1 MNEFLNAIC
10 SVCLVLIAVAF
21 FEIIIPNE
29 KIKQPLKLLTGA
41 IIAASL
47 IGIITTS
54 EIEIENFDFDT
65 DSANYS
71 QQSAETAAKMVS
83 TILNENGVNGA
94 EITIDT
100 SKSENGGIVFNKVTV
115 TAENIADKR
124 KTEDE
129 ISSLF
134 DAEIEVLTK

>member
-10 SVCLVLIAVAF
+10 SVCFVMIAVVF

-29 KIKQPLKLLTGA
+29 KIKQPIKLLTGA
-41 IIAASL
+41 VIAASL
-47 IGIITTS
+47 IGVIATS
-54 EIEIENFDFDT
+54 EIDIKNFDFNI
-65 DSANYS
+65 DSLDFS

-83 TILNENGVNGA
+83 AVLTENGVNGA

-100 SKSENGGIVFNKVTV
+100 SKSENGSIVFNKVTV
-115 TAENIADKR
+115 TAENITDKR
-124 KTEDE
+124 EIEDE

-134 DAEIEVLTK
+134 DAEIEILTK